1 MQEDGGVDVGG
12 LAVCGGF
19 WGEAIEAKG
28 VGACGSA
35 KGVDV
40 WGSAKGVDACGSADG
55 VVES

>member
-1 MQEDGGVDVGG
+1 MQDDGRVDVGG
-12 LAVCGGF
+12 LAVSGGF

-28 VGACGSA
+28 VGAHGSA

-40 WGSAKGVDACGSADG
+40 QGSAKGVDAHGSADG